1 MTINIGAKNGV
12 RNGLRVV
19 IDVEAFDYAYFPRGG
34 VGATLGLSDLG
45 ERNILRQEGGHKKC
59 FIRILIS
66 CLIKGSILSL
76 VQRI

>member
-19 IDVEAFDYAYFPRGG
+19 IDVEAFDYAFFPRGG

-45 ERNILRQEGGHKKC
+45 ERNILRQEGFKI
-59 FIRILIS
+59 FIFCVTFYEI
-66 CLIKGSILSL
+66 
-76 VQRI
+76 V